1 MMILL
6 LMKQLSRSSGGLS
19 SALDLA
25 ETMFA
30 LNHDVYVCI
39 NSPETPGQKTQHT
52 SLPPYRICQIPPCY
66 RTIGSIEDQSLIQIL
81 KDTKASSRKRIG
93 RCLIFLRRREIEL
106 NFRQLLKKA
115 DLIFDFENF
124 TADAINK
131 IRRSSNAKLV
141 RNHAGAPETFE
152 NYWVKD
158 EHLTA
163 PASNPTARYIE
174 YCKRYDLLLFQAQ
187 DQAED
192 CAKRDSALK
201 NKCYVISPSCSET
214 EVLAAKQLHCPYQA
228 EKKIL
233 VSVGSLQP
241 RKAQHTTLEVFNELH
256 KKNPEAELHF
266 IGGREKTEYGLKLKA
281 RISQMGLESSV
292 FIHGFQH
299 DYLRWMAHAH
309 ILIQTSL
316 SEGVSRVIRESM
328 LMHLPIVSFSI
339 SGTSSVLRPN
349 QDAVLIEPGDI
360 AGMACAISHL
370 LNDSEEAKRISQSAY
385 DRYLLNHSWAKY
397 AYSVNQMIADF
408 SKKG

>member
-30 LNHDVYVCI
+30 LKHDVHVCI
-39 NSPETPGQKTQHT
+39 STPETPGQKVQKT
-52 SLPPYRICQIPPCY
+52 SLPPDRICRIPACY
-66 RTIGSIEDQSLIQIL
+66 RTIGSVEDQSLIQIL
-81 KDTKASSRKRIG
+81 KDKKASSRKRIG
-93 RCLIFLRRREIEL
+93 RCLSFLRKREIEL
-106 NFRQLLKKA
+106 NFSQLLKKA

-124 TADAINK
+124 TASAIQK
-131 IRRSSNAKLV
+131 IRRLSNAKLV

-152 NYWVKD
+152 EYWVKN

-163 PASNPTARYIE
+163 PAESPAARYIE

-187 DQAED
+187 DQAAD

-201 NKCYVISPSCSET
+201 NKCYVISPSCSES
-214 EVLAAKQLHCPYQA
+214 EVLAARQLPNPYQA
-228 EKKIL
+228 QKKIL

-241 RKAQHTTLEVFNELH
+241 RKAQHTSLEVFRDLH
-256 KKNPEAELHF
+256 QKNPEAELHL
-266 IGGREKTEYGLKLKA
+266 IGGREKTEYGLQLKA
-281 RISQMGLESSV
+281 SISEMGLENSV
-292 FIHGFQH
+292 FIHGFQQ
-299 DYLRWMAHAH
+299 DYLRWMAHAD

-328 LMHLPIVSFSI
+328 LMQLPIVSFSI
-339 SGTSSVLRPN
+339 SGTSSVLRSN
-349 QDAVLIEPGDI
+349 QDAVLIEPGDL
-360 AGMACAISHL
+360 AGMSCAISHL
-370 LNDSEEAKRISQSAY
+370 LNHSEEAKRISRSAF

-397 AYSVNQMIADF
+397 AGSINQMISDF
-408 SKKG
+408 GNIG